1 MKKIIFLAIS
11 FLFVNFSFGQRTY
24 SLETIKSLA
33 GKGKTELQ
41 IDDSTIQTV
50 RVKMSGQTL
59 KIKEFGTKHTV
70 KGDVVKA
77 PPAPVTKENVVVT
90 TTTTGS
96 VSTTGSSDSVLTT
109 VPGPPMLP
117 VKPRILPAG
126 NIMVNGVEYAPY
138 TGSEAPASA
147 PGVAKPG
154 FLVQGGKWYKIT
166 GEVSGE
172 AIILNGKK
180 YSPFYPTANE
190 HPMDAG
196 GQIKDGYAFQNGK
209 WWKEVK

>member
-1 MKKIIFLAIS
+1 MVVSILFSTNIFA
-11 FLFVNFSFGQRTY
+11 QRTY
-24 SLETIKSLA
+24 SWETIKSYT
-33 GKGKTELQ
+33 GKGKTDMQ
-41 IDDSTIQTV
+41 VDDSTVQAIS
-50 RVKMSGQTL
+50 VKWNWNHKYR
-59 KIKEFGTKHTV
+59 KIREYETRKTA
-70 KGDVVKA
+70 KGDAVKA
-77 PPAPVTKENVVVT
+77 PPAPTVKENVVVT

-96 VSTTGSSDSVLTT
+96 VTTTGSDTT
-109 VPGPPMLP
+109 FPGPPIITPP
-117 VKPRILPAG
+117 VKPAAG
-126 NIMVNGVEYAPY
+126 NILVNGVEYKPY
-138 TGSEAPASA
+138 TGSESPASS

-190 HPMDAG
+190 HPMDVK

>member
-11 FLFVNFSFGQRTY
+11 FLFTNITFGQRTY

-50 RVKMSGQTL
+50 RVKMSGRTL
-59 KIKEFGTKHTV
+59 KIKEFGTRKTV
-70 KGDVVKA
+70 KGDAVKA
-77 PPAPVTKENVVVT
+77 PPAPTVKENVVVT
-90 TTTTGS
+90 STTTGS
-96 VSTTGSSDSVLTT
+96 VTTTGSADTT
-109 VPGPPMLP
+109 FPGPPMPP

-126 NIMVNGVEYAPY
+126 NIMVNGIEYALHS
-138 TGSEAPASA
+138 GSSESPVSS

-154 FLVQGGKWYKIT
+154 FLLQGGKWYKIV
-166 GEVSGE
+166 GEISGE
-172 AIILNGKK
+172 SIIFNGKK
-180 YSPFYPTANE
+180 YKPFYMTTDERPKDDN
-190 HPMDAG
+190 G
-196 GQIKDGYAFQNGK
+196 NIKDGYIYQNGK